1 MSASHILVTHRKF
14 VNRTKSV
21 IDEWNEVLVLD
32 RRELFTV
39 ISVALLI
46 VPIMLTAGCLDSGDD
61 NGGPAPG
68 EPYKIGVILPL
79 TGYISFIAED
89 MKRGMD
95 LAVQKVNDDGGIE
108 GHKIVLVY
116 EDSKLD
122 PTQTISVMKKLS
134 DVDGVPIVIGAVA
147 STNTIPIVPMAEE
160 NKVVLLSAASTH
172 SELSGSSDY
181 FFRVVPPDSIQGPE
195 SARIAY
201 DTLGV
206 KKVAIIY
213 ENNDYGV
220 GLKKLFEKEFKDKGG
235 QIVGTS
241 ESYESGATSF
251 STQVAKTLSASPELI
266 YLPGYPREQAQV
278 IRELDVQGYTGKIL
292 ASEAFE
298 TKEVFAVGGDAVD
311 GVYLMKPDS
320 DRSRKAY
327 QDFATAYKKKYGED
341 PGSFSDYAY
350 DAVLVAV
357 QSIEVAGYDGP
368 KIKTHMASAK
378 FTNTATRDIEFN
390 DQGDVTSG
398 TYNLFV
404 AKISDQSFMPYE
416 I

>member
-1 MSASHILVTHRKF
+1 M
-14 VNRTKSV
+14 
-21 IDEWNEVLVLD
+21 DEMDEVLVLE

-39 ISVALLI
+39 LSVTLLI
-46 VPIMLTAGCLDSGDD
+46 IPIMFTAGCLNSPDD

-68 EPYKIGVILPL
+68 DPYKIGVILPL

-89 MKRGMD
+89 MKKGMD
-95 LAVQKVNDDGGIE
+95 LAAKEINDEGGID

-122 PTQTISVMKKLS
+122 PTQTISVMKKLTQ
-134 DVDGVPIVIGAVA
+134 VDGVPIVIGAVA
-147 STNTIPIVPMAEE
+147 STNTIPIVSMAEE
-160 NKVVLLSAASTH
+160 EKVVLLSAASTH
-172 SELSGSSDY
+172 SELSGSSKY
-181 FFRVVPPDSIQGPE
+181 FFRVVPSDAIQGPE

-201 DTLGV
+201 ETLGA

-220 GLKKLFEKEFKDKGG
+220 GLKKLFEKEFKSKGG
-235 QIVGTS
+235 QIVGTP

-251 STQVAKTLSASPELI
+251 STQVAKTLSANPDLI

-278 IRELDVQGYTGKIL
+278 IRELDVQGFTGKIL

-311 GVYLMKPDS
+311 GVFLMKPDS
-320 DRSRKAY
+320 DRTRKVY
-327 QDFATAYKKKYGED
+327 QDFSTAFKAKYNED

-350 DAVLVAV
+350 DAIMVAA
-357 QSIEVAGYDGP
+357 QSIKDAGYDGA
-368 KIKTHMASAK
+368 KIKTNMATAK
-378 FTNTATRDIEFN
+378 FTNTATREIEFN
-390 DQGDVTSG
+390 DQGDVTTG

-404 AKISDQSFMPYE
+404 AKVSDQSFTPYGV
-416 I
+416 